1 MRWGCSIDLALPAY
15 RVAAMA
21 IAITCVLLLLIAHL
35 IICEYTLPLQAQW
48 HRSAGKVPHRR
59 TYRSSMGMT
68 KAAVLPDPVRAMP
81 TTSWRCSMSGI
92 VLRWIGVGNLYP
104 LRLMPRTTSKL
115 SPRESA

>member
-1 MRWGCSIDLALPAY
+1 
-15 RVAAMA
+15 MA
-21 IAITCVLLLLIAHL
+21 TAVTFVLLPLIAYI
-35 IICEYTLPLQAQW
+35 IICEYTLHLQAQW
-48 HRSAGKVPHRR
+48 HSAAGEVPHRR

-81 TTSWRCSMSGI
+81 TTSWRCNMSGI

-115 SPRESA
+115 SPRESAWSGQESYGLLADSTGG